1 MPTSVVLYLLPV
13 SHPDA
18 RLRARRSNY
27 LSWTISQEVD
37 MLLAGDIGGTKTH
50 LAIFSAE
57 KGSHEGVFERIYPSG
72 QFSNLETIVRDFTA
86 EANMPIERAVFGVAG
101 PVTSGQA
108 TITNLPWIIRE
119 SRLREVLQIEAV
131 TLFNDLQA
139 IAYAVPFLDPAEIHT
154 LNDGDPEPHGTIAV
168 IAPGTGL
175 GEAYLTWDGGRYRA
189 HASEGGHADFAPTD
203 ELEMSLLRYMLRLY
217 DHVSYE
223 KVCSGLGI
231 RNLYFFLKN
240 TGYAPEP
247 PWLAKRLLETN
258 DPTPVIVAA
267 ALQHDEQPCELA
279 VTALRLFVSILG
291 AEAGNLGLK
300 LMSTGGIFLGGG
312 IPRRI
317 MPWLEHKYFMQ
328 SFMNKGR
335 FSTVLIR
342 FPVHVIL
349 NRNAALLGAASYGLS
364 L

>member
-1 MPTSVVLYLLPV
+1 
-13 SHPDA
+13 
-18 RLRARRSNY
+18 
-27 LSWTISQEVD
+27 

-50 LAIFSAE
+50 LAVYSHE
-57 KGSHEGVFERIYPSG
+57 KGPHEAIVDRIFPSG
-72 QFSNLETIVRDFTA
+72 QFPNLEAIVHAFLA
-86 EANMPIERAVFGVAG
+86 EVDLPIERAVFGVAG
-101 PVTSGQA
+101 PVTGGQA

-119 SRLREVLQIEAV
+119 SRLQEVLQVESV
-131 TLFNDLQA
+131 TVLNDLQA
-139 IAYAVPFLDPAEIHT
+139 IAYAVPFLEPAELHT
-154 LNDGDPEPHGTIAV
+154 LNDGDVEPRGPIAV

-175 GEAYLTWDGGRYRA
+175 GEAYLTWDGSHYRS

-247 PWLAKRLLETN
+247 PWLAKQLLECS
-258 DPTPVIVAA
+258 DPTPLIVNA
-267 ALQHDEQPCELA
+267 ALNHEQQPCELA
-279 VTALRLFVSILG
+279 VAALRLFVSILG

-300 LMSTGGIFLGGG
+300 LMSTGGIYLGGG

-317 MPWLEHKYFMQ
+317 LPWLEHKYFMQ
-328 SFMNKGR
+328 SFLNKGR

-342 FPVHVIL
+342 FPVHVVL
-349 NRNAALLGAASYGLS
+349 HHNAALMGVACFGLD

>member
-1 MPTSVVLYLLPV
+1 
-13 SHPDA
+13 
-18 RLRARRSNY
+18 
-27 LSWTISQEVD
+27 

-50 LAIFSAE
+50 LAIYDFE
-57 KGSHEGVFERIYPSG
+57 KGPHEAIVDRIYPSG
-72 QFSNLETIVRDFTA
+72 QFANLETIVQAFMA
-86 EANMPIERAVFGVAG
+86 EANLPIERAVFGVAG
-101 PVTSGQA
+101 PVSGGQA

-119 SRLREVLQIEAV
+119 SRLQEVLQVGSV
-131 TLFNDLQA
+131 TLLNDLQA
-139 IAYAVPFLDPAEIHT
+139 IAYAVPFLQPADLHT
-154 LNDGDPEPHGTIAV
+154 LNDGDAEPHGPIAV

-175 GEAYLTWDGGRYRA
+175 GEAYLTWDGNHYRA

-247 PWLAKRLLETN
+247 PWLAKQLLECS
-258 DPTPVIVAA
+258 DPTPLIVNA
-267 ALQHDEQPCELA
+267 ALNHERQPCELA
-279 VTALRLFVSILG
+279 VAALRLFVSILG

-300 LMSTGGIFLGGG
+300 LMSTGGVYLGGG

-317 MPWLEHKYFMQ
+317 LPWLEHKYFMQ
-328 SFMNKGR
+328 SFLNKGR
-335 FSTVLIR
+335 FSTILIR

-349 NRNAALLGAASYGLS
+349 HKNAALLGVASLGLD

>member
-1 MPTSVVLYLLPV
+1 
-13 SHPDA
+13 
-18 RLRARRSNY
+18 
-27 LSWTISQEVD
+27 

-50 LAIFSAE
+50 LAIFAPE
-57 KGSHEGVFERIYPSG
+57 KGPHDAIVDRIYHSG
-72 QFSNLETIVRDFTA
+72 QYSNLETIVQAFMA
-86 EANMPIERAVFGVAG
+86 EVNLPVERAVFGVAG
-101 PVTSGQA
+101 PVAGGQA

-119 SRLREVLQIEAV
+119 TRLQEVLQIGSV
-131 TLFNDLQA
+131 RLLNDLQA
-139 IAYAVPFLDPAEIHT
+139 IAYSVPFLEPAGLHT
-154 LNDGDPEPHGTIAV
+154 LNDGDVEPHGPIAV

-175 GEAYLTWDGGRYRA
+175 GEAYLTWDGNHYRA

-247 PWLAKRLLETN
+247 PWLAKQLLECN
-258 DPTPVIVAA
+258 DPTPLIVNA
-267 ALQHDEQPCELA
+267 ALNHDEQPCELA
-279 VTALRLFVSILG
+279 VAALRLFVSILG
-291 AEAGNLGLK
+291 AEAGNLALK
-300 LMSTGGIFLGGG
+300 LMSTGGVYLGGG

-317 MPWLEHKYFMQ
+317 LPWLEHKYFMQ
-328 SFMNKGR
+328 SFLNKGR

-342 FPVHVIL
+342 LPVHVIL
-349 NRNAALLGAASYGLS
+349 HHNAALLGVACLGLE

>member
-1 MPTSVVLYLLPV
+1 
-13 SHPDA
+13 
-18 RLRARRSNY
+18 
-27 LSWTISQEVD
+27 

-50 LAIFSAE
+50 LAIFSPE
-57 KGSHEGVFERIYPSG
+57 KGPHDIVVERIYPSG
-72 QFSNLETIVRDFTA
+72 QYQNLEAIVQAFMA
-86 EANMPIERAVFGVAG
+86 EVNLPIERAVFGVAG
-101 PVTSGQA
+101 PVTSNQA

-119 SRLREVLQIEAV
+119 SRLQEVLQIDSV
-131 TLFNDLQA
+131 TLLNDLEA
-139 IAYAVPFLDPAEIHT
+139 IAFAVPFLEPSELQT
-154 LNDGDPEPHGTIAV
+154 LNDGDPEPYGPIAV

-175 GEAYLTWDGGRYRA
+175 GEAYLTWHDGHYHA

-247 PWLAKRLLETN
+247 PWLAKQLLEVN
-258 DPTPVIVAA
+258 DATPLIVSA
-267 ALQHDEQPCELA
+267 ALNHDEQPCELA
-279 VTALRLFVSILG
+279 VAALRLFVSILG
-291 AEAGNLGLK
+291 AEAGNLALK
-300 LMSTGGIFLGGG
+300 LMSTGGVYLGGG

-317 MPWLEHKYFMQ
+317 LPWLEHKHFMQ
-328 SFMNKGR
+328 SFLNKGR

-342 FPVHVIL
+342 LPVHVIL
-349 NRNAALLGAASYGLS
+349 NRNAALLGVACLGLE

>member
-1 MPTSVVLYLLPV
+1 
-13 SHPDA
+13 
-18 RLRARRSNY
+18 
-27 LSWTISQEVD
+27 

-57 KGSHEGVFERIYPSG
+57 KGPHEVVVERIYPSG
-72 QFSNLETIVRDFTA
+72 QYANLESIVQTFMA
-86 EANMPIERAVFGVAG
+86 EVNLPVERAVFGVAG
-101 PVTSGQA
+101 PVTGGQA

-119 SRLREVLQIEAV
+119 SRLQEVLRVDSV
-131 TLFNDLQA
+131 TVLNDLEA
-139 IAYAVPFLDPAEIHT
+139 IAYAVPFLEPDELNT
-154 LNDGDPEPHGTIAV
+154 LNDGDPEPHGSIAV

-175 GEAYLTWDGGRYRA
+175 GEAYLTWHDGHYRA

-247 PWLAKRLLETN
+247 PWLAKQLLEAK
-258 DPTPVIVAA
+258 DATPLIVAA
-267 ALQHDEQPCELA
+267 ALKHDEQPCELA
-279 VTALRLFVSILG
+279 VAALRMFVSILG
-291 AEAGNLGLK
+291 AEAGNLALK
-300 LMSTGGIFLGGG
+300 LMSTGGIYLGGG

-317 MPWLEHKYFMQ
+317 LPWLEHKYFMQ
-328 SFMNKGR
+328 SFLNKGR

-349 NRNAALLGAASYGLS
+349 NNNAALLGVACLGLD

>member
-1 MPTSVVLYLLPV
+1 
-13 SHPDA
+13 
-18 RLRARRSNY
+18 
-27 LSWTISQEVD
+27 

-50 LAIFSAE
+50 LAVFSPE
-57 KGSHEGVFERIYPSG
+57 KGPHEVVVERVYPSS
-72 QFSNLETIVRDFTA
+72 QYQNLEAIVQAFTG
-86 EANMPIERAVFGVAG
+86 EVNLPIERAVFGVAG
-101 PVTSGQA
+101 PVTGAQA
-108 TITNLPWIIRE
+108 TITNLPWIIRA
-119 SRLREVLQIEAV
+119 SRLQEVLQIASV
-131 TLFNDLQA
+131 TLLNDLEA
-139 IAYAVPFLDPAEIHT
+139 IAYSVPFLAPDELHT
-154 LNDGDPEPHGTIAV
+154 LNDGDPEPYGPIAV

-175 GEAYLTWDGGRYRA
+175 GEAYLTA
-189 HASEGGHADFAPTD
+189 HNTHYHAHPSEGGHADFAPTD

-247 PWLAKRLLETN
+247 PWLAKQLLEGS
-258 DPTPVIVAA
+258 DATPLIVNA
-267 ALQHDEQPCELA
+267 ALKHEEQPCELA
-279 VTALRLFVSILG
+279 VAALRLFVSILG

-300 LMSTGGIFLGGG
+300 LMSTGGIYLGGG

-317 MPWLEHKYFMQ
+317 LPWLEHKYFMQ
-328 SFMNKGR
+328 SFLNKGR

-349 NRNAALLGAASYGLS
+349 HRNAALMGVACYGLE

>member
-1 MPTSVVLYLLPV
+1 
-13 SHPDA
+13 
-18 RLRARRSNY
+18 
-27 LSWTISQEVD
+27 

-50 LAIFSAE
+50 LALFSAE
-57 KGSHEGVFERIYPSG
+57 KGPHEGVVERIYPSG
-72 QFSNLETIVRDFTA
+72 QYSNLEAIVQAFMA
-86 EANMPIERAVFGVAG
+86 EVNLPVERAVFGVAG
-101 PVTSGQA
+101 PVTGGQA

-119 SRLREVLQIEAV
+119 SRLQEILHVESV
-131 TLFNDLQA
+131 TLLNDLQA
-139 IAYAVPFLDPAEIHT
+139 IAYSVPFLEPSELHT
-154 LNDGDPEPHGTIAV
+154 LNDGDPEPRGPIAV

-175 GEAYLTWDGGRYRA
+175 GQAYLTWDGGHYRA

-247 PWLAKRLLETN
+247 PWLAKQLLETN
-258 DPTPVIVAA
+258 DPTPAIVAA
-267 ALQHDEQPCELA
+267 ALKHEEQPCELA

-291 AEAGNLGLK
+291 SEAGNLGLK
-300 LMSTGGIFLGGG
+300 LMSTNGIYLGGG

-317 MPWLEHKYFMQ
+317 LPWLEHKYFMQ
-328 SFMNKGR
+328 SFLNKGR
-335 FSTVLIR
+335 FSTILIR

-349 NRNAALLGAASYGLS
+349 HRNAALMGVACFGLD

>member
-1 MPTSVVLYLLPV
+1 
-13 SHPDA
+13 
-18 RLRARRSNY
+18 
-27 LSWTISQEVD
+27 

-50 LAIFSAE
+50 LAIFSPE
-57 KGSHEGVFERIYPSG
+57 KGAHEAIVEQLFPSG
-72 QFSNLETIVRDFTA
+72 QFANLETIVQAFMA
-86 EANMPIERAVFGVAG
+86 EVNLPVERAVFGVAG
-101 PVTSGQA
+101 PVSGGQA
-108 TITNLPWIIRE
+108 TITNLPWVIRQ
-119 SRLREVLQIEAV
+119 SRLQEVLQVEAI
-131 TLFNDLQA
+131 TLLNDLQA
-139 IAYAVPFLDPAEIHT
+139 IAYAVPHLQPEELHT
-154 LNDGDPEPHGTIAV
+154 LNDGDVEPHGPIAV
-168 IAPGTGL
+168 LAPGTGL
-175 GEAYLTWDGGRYRA
+175 GQAYLTWDGSHYRA
-189 HASEGGHADFAPTD
+189 FASEGGHADFAPTD

-247 PWLAKRLLETN
+247 PWLAKQLVEGS
-258 DPTPVIVAA
+258 DPTPLIVGA
-267 ALQHDEQPCELA
+267 ALNHEQQPCELA
-279 VTALRLFVSILG
+279 VAALRLFVSILG

-300 LMSTGGIFLGGG
+300 LMASGGIYLGGG

-317 MPWLEHKYFMQ
+317 LPWLEHKYFMQ
-328 SFMNKGR
+328 SFLHKGR

-349 NRNAALLGAASYGLS
+349 NKNAALLGLASLGLD

>member
-1 MPTSVVLYLLPV
+1 
-13 SHPDA
+13 
-18 RLRARRSNY
+18 
-27 LSWTISQEVD
+27 

-50 LAIFSAE
+50 LAIFAPE
-57 KGSHEGVFERIYPSG
+57 KGPHDAIVDRIYHSG
-72 QFSNLETIVRDFTA
+72 QYSNLETIVQTFMA
-86 EANMPIERAVFGVAG
+86 EVNLPVERAVFGVAG
-101 PVTSGQA
+101 PVAGGQA

-119 SRLREVLQIEAV
+119 TRLQEVLQIGSV
-131 TLFNDLQA
+131 RLLNDLQA
-139 IAYAVPFLDPAEIHT
+139 IAYSVPFLEPAGLHT
-154 LNDGDPEPHGTIAV
+154 LNDGDVEPHGPIAV

-175 GEAYLTWDGGRYRA
+175 GEAYLTWDGNHYRA

-247 PWLAKRLLETN
+247 PWLAKQLLECK
-258 DPTPVIVAA
+258 DPTPLIVNA
-267 ALQHDEQPCELA
+267 ALNHDEQPCELA
-279 VTALRLFVSILG
+279 VAALRLFVSILG
-291 AEAGNLGLK
+291 AEAGNLALK
-300 LMSTGGIFLGGG
+300 LMSTGGVYLGGG

-317 MPWLEHKYFMQ
+317 LPWLEHKYFMQ
-328 SFMNKGR
+328 SFLNKGR

-342 FPVHVIL
+342 LPVHVIL
-349 NRNAALLGAASYGLS
+349 HHNAALLGVACLGLE